1 MTGST
6 TGPTQSTG
14 DDHAGTGRWVGF
26 GLGLPIIGW
35 GVRGVVTGSGH
46 SHRAELARWIVGSAV
61 VHDALI
67 LPVVLA
73 VGLLARRLVPPRAWP
88 VVRWAL
94 STTAVVVL
102 VSWPFVRGYGRRA
115 SIPSLLPRDY
125 GTGVLVAV
133 ALVWLAAGVLVV
145 RDRWAAAH
153 QPPTDGVSR

>member
-46 SHRAELARWIVGSAV
+46 SHRAELTRWIVGSA
-61 VHDALI
+61 
-67 LPVVLA
+67 VVLA